1 MPVGVIIAV
10 LVVIAIVAA
19 LAVAVPRMG
28 GRARLGRRRPA
39 RRGPVPETGGRRDE
53 PISRRE
59 ERALIREGEAI
70 RAHVEARLPD
80 QRRVP
85 VAPNP
90 PVVADPAAV
99 VPPDPAVY
107 GTPGAAPDPAVYG
120 TPGIAPDPAVYGT
133 PGAAPDPA
141 VYGTRG
147 PVPDPAVYGT
157 RGPVPDPAVY
167 GTRGIAPDRV
177 RPRRRRST
185 LSARDKLA
193 LQIDQ
198 SRHDAYDP
206 LYPGGPPPVDPELL
220 PQTST
225 SDALELQLQDIAAE
239 SRLRPPA
246 VVPPGVSR
254 RRRRLGFARP
264 YSAFEDPEDDR
275 IDR

>member
-10 LVVIAIVAA
+10 LVVVAIVAA
-19 LAVAVPRMG
+19 LAVALPRMG

-39 RRGPVPETGGRRDE
+39 RRGPVPETGSRGDE

-59 ERALIREGEAI
+59 ERDLIREGEAI

-90 PVVADPAAV
+90 PVVADPTAV
-99 VPPDPAVY
+99 VP
-107 GTPGAAPDPAVYG
+107 PDPAVYG

-133 PGAAPDPA
+133 PGIA
-141 VYGTRG
+141 
-147 PVPDPAVYGT
+147 
-157 RGPVPDPAVY
+157 PDPAVY
-167 GTRGIAPDRV
+167 GTRGIAPDGV

-185 LSARDKLA
+185 LSARDELA
-193 LQIDQ
+193 LQIEQ
-198 SRHDAYDP
+198 NRRDAYDP

-220 PQTST
+220 PQTSS